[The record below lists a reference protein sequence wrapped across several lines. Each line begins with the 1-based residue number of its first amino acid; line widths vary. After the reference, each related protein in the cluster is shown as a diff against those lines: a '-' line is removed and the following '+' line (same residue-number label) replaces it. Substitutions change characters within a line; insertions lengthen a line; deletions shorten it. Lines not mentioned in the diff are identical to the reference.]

1 MLCYLQTDAELPSLS
16 VLDVASNEI
25 KGKTPSDVS
34 VEQGDF
40 AKQSNIQIALNNC
53 SKQFH
58 N

>member
-1 MLCYLQTDAELPSLS
+1 MLSPDRCRNTTS

-40 AKQSNIQIALNNC
+40 AEQSNIQIVLNSC
-53 SKQFH
+53 SKQLH

>member
-1 MLCYLQTDAELPSLS
+1 MS

-40 AKQSNIQIALNNC
+40 AEQSNIQIVLNSC
-53 SKQFH
+53 SKQLH